1 MCKPFEENS
10 DRGLD
15 SQHEENVHL
24 FPLMTP
30 HCRKMKQCFWCPNK
44 VCLKGYIAVQNFV
57 GTAHSI
63 PTSPVNKSRVC
74 IEQHWPILVP
84 CLKKDL
90 TDLSSQQPT
99 LSAFRDKNGSS
110 YGLLVFFIWSEAPRC
125 KVRNTHSCKASNT
138 PSCKVSNTPSCVKFV
153 THLVVQWVTCSWC
166 TVSCFGVFAQSMIPE
181 ELSSHIYIYIYI
193 YVSVKV
199 LQSWLQFKMVSMCSW

>member
-1 MCKPFEENS
+1 MKQSGLCSDLLLALKRVSYQLDFNILSTVLSHLRVIRFLSKANAHFQTILIFMCKPFEENS

-63 PTSPVNKSRVC
+63 PTSLVNKSRVC

-99 LSAFRDKNGSS
+99 LSAFRDKSGSS
-110 YGLLVFFIWSEAPRC
+110 YGLLVFFI
-125 KVRNTHSCKASNT
+125 
-138 PSCKVSNTPSCVKFV
+138 
-153 THLVVQWVTCSWC
+153 
-166 TVSCFGVFAQSMIPE
+166 
-181 ELSSHIYIYIYI
+181 
-193 YVSVKV
+193 
-199 LQSWLQFKMVSMCSW
+199 